1 MKVKKKKK
9 KTNGVSLTVI
19 SCSEV
24 AHGRGGLCNCP
35 KRGKNP
41 GFARA
46 TAPWAICTMTYPFI
60 FTTKTRIHF
69 VFSFLFKFG
78 SPSKVLITKALTCTR
93 KQYPDSG
100 KMTPRA
106 NGNLVPRAFPSK
118 NGWGAPTIFWGKS
131 PGDEVGANGLLHY
144 VRIHFL
150 TNKKTL
156 PARTSLSIM

>member
-1 MKVKKKKK
+1 MAKKKSGKNVKTSTCESKTKNK
-9 KTNGVSLTVI
+9 KTNAVSLTVI

-46 TAPWAICTMTYPFI
+46 TALWAICTMTYPFI

-93 KQYPDSG
+93 KQYPDNG
-100 KMTPRA
+100 KMTPR
-106 NGNLVPRAFPSK
+106 
-118 NGWGAPTIFWGKS
+118 
-131 PGDEVGANGLLHY
+131 ANGLLHY

-156 PARTSLSIM
+156 PARTSLSII